1 MPGRDSGRK
10 SVGMISLVLSA
21 MVILFSF
28 ALFMYWFRYSCIL
41 ILRTR
46 TTTDFGG
53 PLADYSNLTFDQIQK
68 ELESSTTEGD
78 LNAFRQAL
86 DRDYTFV
93 SALIAKAPG
102 VNEQFSNV
110 EQLMLK
116 ADYRVM
122 QAWDAASRRLFSQPS
137 RRAIAEM
144 LSIVAFF
151 ANVAGEASVQ
161 SSEA

>member
-1 MPGRDSGRK
+1 
-10 SVGMISLVLSA
+10 MISLILSA
-21 MVILFSF
+21 LVILFSF

-46 TTTDFGG
+46 TTTDFGAT
-53 PLADYSNLTFDQIQK
+53 LADCSNLTFDQIQK
-68 ELESSTTEGD
+68 ELESSNAEGD
-78 LNAFRQAL
+78 LSEFRHAL
-86 DRDYTFV
+86 DRDYAFV

-102 VNEQFSNV
+102 VSEQFSNV
-110 EQLMLK
+110 EQWMLK
-116 ADYRVM
+116 VDYRFM